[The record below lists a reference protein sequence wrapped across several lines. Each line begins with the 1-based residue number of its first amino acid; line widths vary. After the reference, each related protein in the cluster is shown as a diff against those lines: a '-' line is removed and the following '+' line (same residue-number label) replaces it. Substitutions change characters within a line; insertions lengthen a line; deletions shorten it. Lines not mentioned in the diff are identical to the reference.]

1 MTPISSRFAQCGPSI
16 CGAIQGVNVDKPVQ
30 EIHSWKVPFN
40 LNKQDSKITVSYDK
54 AKDTLTFTNMDG
66 RDEN

>member
-1 MTPISSRFAQCGPSI
+1 
-16 CGAIQGVNVDKPVQ
+16 VDKPVQ